1 MDLDANSLLAS
12 LGASSVG
19 FVAFM
24 YGKKQTRA
32 PHMIVGLILMIF
44 PYFVGNPLIIG
55 GISLVLIGLLW
66 GATRLGW

>member
-12 LGASSVG
+12 LGVSSVG

-32 PHMIVGLILMIF
+32 PHMIAGVLLMGF
-44 PYFVGNPLIIG
+44 PYFVGNPILI
-55 GISLVLIGLLW
+55 GIIAVVLLGLLW